1 MQDLVSASAPE
12 HALSA
17 RHIQFIAIGGAV
29 GAGLF
34 VGSGVAI
41 SRAGPALLLGY
52 GAAGIMIFLMARA
65 LGELALYRPVT
76 GAFSSYAHELLGRRT
91 GFITGWSYWL
101 TWVLVGIAEI
111 SGIGVLMRHWFAEL
125 PQWIPALVAGL
136 LLYGINMRAV
146 RSFGELEYWL
156 SLVKVVTILGLL
168 LCGLSILVFGWGPA
182 SQNAHVSNL
191 WRYGGLLPHG
201 WQGVLDALP
210 VGLFA
215 FGGLEIIGLT
225 AAETA
230 DPGKALPRAING
242 VALRILIFY
251 IGSLAMIMML
261 YPWNALDST
270 RSPFVL
276 VLERLGFSGA
286 ADLINFVV
294 ITALL
299 SSCNSGI
306 FASSRMLQS
315 LAQSGSAPASLSHL
329 NRRHVPARSVS
340 VCGGVLLLGVVLNY
354 VIPDRIFGYLMAAVA
369 ALLMWTWA
377 VIMLCHLAYRRRVAR
392 GEAPAVGF
400 RLPLSP
406 CSNWLVLLFFA
417 TVAVLLA
424 VNGESRATYYTMACW
439 FGILL
444 VAEAMVA
451 RRRDRVPTFIVQ

>member
-1 MQDLVSASAPE
+1 VTRAEDMVETPAPA

-17 RHIQFIAIGGAV
+17 RHVQFIAIGGAV

-41 SRAGPALLLGY
+41 SRAGPALLVGY
-52 GAAGIMIFLMARA
+52 GAAGLMIFLMARA

-76 GAFSSYAHELLGRRT
+76 GAFSTYAHELLGRRT

-101 TWVLVGIAEI
+101 IWVLVGIAEI
-111 SGIGVLMRHWFAEL
+111 SGAGVLMRFWFPAV
-125 PQWIPALVAGL
+125 PQWLPALVAGVSL
-136 LLYGINMRAV
+136 FGINLRAV

-156 SLVKVVTILGLL
+156 SLVKVITIFGLL
-168 LCGLSILVFGWGPA
+168 LCGLSILVFGWGAA
-182 SQNAHVSNL
+182 SQNSHVSNL
-191 WRYGGLLPHG
+191 WQYGGFFPHG

-215 FGGLEIIGLT
+215 FGGLEVIGLT

-230 DPGKALPRAING
+230 DPHKSLPRAING
-242 VALRILIFY
+242 VAFRILLFY

-270 RSPFVL
+270 RSPFIL

-286 ADLINFVV
+286 AGVINFVV

-315 LAQSGSAPASLSHL
+315 LAQSGSAPRSLSQL
-329 NRRHVPARSVS
+329 NQRRIPARSVS
-340 VCGGVLLLGVVLNY
+340 VCGAVLLLGVVLNY
-354 VIPDRIFGYLMAAVA
+354 LVPDQIFGYLMAAVS
-369 ALLMWTWA
+369 ALLMWTWS

-392 GEAPAVGF
+392 GEAPEVGF
-400 RLPLSP
+400 PLPLSP
-406 CSNWLVLLFFA
+406 YTNWLVLLFFA

-424 VNGESRATYYTMACW
+424 LNGSSRRAYYTTACW

-444 VAEAMVA
+444 IAEAIVA
-451 RRRDRVPTFIVQ
+451 RRSRQ